1 MPHCARV
8 GSSGA
13 AIIVAVDVF
22 QFSESI
28 VIDAA
33 PEFVYDLVT
42 DIGRTGEWSPIC
54 RNCWWQDERRGA
66 RVGAWFTGR
75 NEADGQVWET
85 TSQVAVA
92 DRGREFA
99 WLVGGQYARWGYRLE
114 PVGAGTRLTESWEF
128 LPAGRTM
135 FRQTYG
141 PEADD
146 RITLRRGQAMRSVP
160 ATLAAIKRIAE
171 AEQHA

>member
-1 MPHCARV
+1 M
-8 GSSGA
+8 
-13 AIIVAVDVF
+13 IVAMSTF

-54 RNCWWQDERRGA
+54 RTCWWQDEQRA
-66 RVGAWFTGR
+66 EPGAWFTGR

-85 TSQVAVA
+85 KSQVAVA
-92 DRGREFA
+92 ERGREFA
-99 WLVGGQYARWGYRLE
+99 WLVGGQYARWGYRFE
-114 PVGAGTRLTESWEF
+114 PVGGGTRLTESWEF
-128 LPAGRTM
+128 LPAGQTM
-135 FRQTYG
+135 FREKYG
-141 PEADD
+141 PGAED
-146 RITLRRGQAMRSVP
+146 RIALRRGQAMHGIP

-171 AEQHA
+171 AEQSA